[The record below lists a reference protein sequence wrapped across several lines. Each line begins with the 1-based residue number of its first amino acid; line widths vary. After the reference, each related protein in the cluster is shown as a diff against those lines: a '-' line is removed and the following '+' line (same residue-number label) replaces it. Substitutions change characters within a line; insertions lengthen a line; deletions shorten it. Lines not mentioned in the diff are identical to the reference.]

1 MTASEAKI
9 PNEAEESIVK
19 MSFLEHLDE
28 LRKRLMRSILVVF
41 LAFIFCWTFSDVIYE
56 FLSVPV
62 RKALTEAEQRD
73 LPVVGLQGNEEI
85 YSLDELKDGQ
95 VFRYVFDRKT
105 RVGNVAIAAGT
116 TVLAKKDKDSSGTSG
131 LFSDEALI
139 VGRSVIPE
147 GIRLPSSLDEN
158 KRLIDPTSER
168 MIVTTAVEPF
178 TLYVT
183 VSLYAA
189 IALSIP
195 FLLWQIWGFISPA
208 LYRHERKYVTPFIFL
223 STVAFLLGASFA
235 YYILFPPAI
244 AYLLGVGQDFD
255 LMLRASDY
263 FDFIVLIMLAMGIIF
278 QMPAVSYVLSRIGI
292 ISAPFLIKG
301 WKIALVVI
309 LIVAAVISPTG
320 DVPNLLLFALPMTV
334 LYVISIFI
342 AWLFGKERRNI
353 PKIQ

>member
-1 MTASEAKI
+1 
-9 PNEAEESIVK
+9 
-19 MSFLEHLDE
+19 
-28 LRKRLMRSILVVF
+28 
-41 LAFIFCWTFSDVIYE
+41 
-56 FLSVPV
+56 
-62 RKALTEAEQRD
+62 
-73 LPVVGLQGNEEI
+73 
-85 YSLDELKDGQ
+85 
-95 VFRYVFDRKT
+95 
-105 RVGNVAIAAGT
+105 
-116 TVLAKKDKDSSGTSG
+116 
-131 LFSDEALI
+131 
-139 VGRSVIPE
+139 
-147 GIRLPSSLDEN
+147 
-158 KRLIDPTSER
+158 
-168 MIVTTAVEPF
+168 
-178 TLYVT
+178 VT